1 MKKRIHIIFFYEFII
16 NMIIYTI
23 IYAII
28 IKRIEE
34 GSEIMSSFKL
44 QLLGYIL
51 KIPAILIAFTAQGY
65 AKALV
70 ADKLGDKTPR
80 FQGRLTLNPAAHV
93 DLIGFLMILIA
104 GFGWTKPLN
113 TNPSA
118 YKRGYKDAIKVSVAA
133 PLANLLVG
141 FLGTILYVAT
151 YKFLHN
157 ILSDTV
163 FFILINMI
171 GLIATVNISLF
182 VFNLLPIPGLAGF
195 EIFRDL
201 WPKTFY
207 KVSDKIYQYQFLILI
222 AIIFI
227 GGSILSIPVNFIY
240 NAFMTFARLIFGI

>member
-1 MKKRIHIIFFYEFII
+1 M
-16 NMIIYTI
+16 
-23 IYAII
+23 
-28 IKRIEE
+28 
-34 GSEIMSSFKL
+34 
-44 QLLGYIL
+44 QLLVIIL

-80 FQGRLTLNPAAHV
+80 FQGRLTLNPSAHI

-141 FLGTILYVAT
+141 FLGTILYVFT
-151 YKFLHN
+151 YKFLSN
-157 ILSDTV
+157 ILSDTIY
-163 FFILINMI
+163 FILINMI
-171 GLIATVNISLF
+171 WLIATINISLF

-222 AIIFI
+222 AIIII
-227 GGSILSIPVNFIY
+227 GETILSIPVNFIL
-240 NAFMTFARLIFGI
+240 NGFMAFARLIFGIL

>member
-1 MKKRIHIIFFYEFII
+1 
-16 NMIIYTI
+16 
-23 IYAII
+23 
-28 IKRIEE
+28 
-34 GSEIMSSFKL
+34 MSSFRM
-44 QLLGYIL
+44 QLLVIIL

-80 FQGRLTLNPAAHV
+80 FQGRLTLNPSAHI

-118 YKRGYKDAIKVSVAA
+118 YKRGYKDAIKVSIAA

-141 FLGTILYVAT
+141 FVGTILYVAT
-151 YKFLHN
+151 YRFLPN
-157 ILSDTV
+157 ILSDDTI
-163 FFILINMI
+163 FFILINMVR
-171 GLIATVNISLF
+171 LIAVVNISLF

-227 GGSILSIPVNFIY
+227 GGTILSIPVNFIL
-240 NAFMTFARLIFGI
+240 NGFMAFARLIFGIL

>member
-1 MKKRIHIIFFYEFII
+1 
-16 NMIIYTI
+16 
-23 IYAII
+23 
-28 IKRIEE
+28 
-34 GSEIMSSFKL
+34 MSSFRL
-44 QLLGYIL
+44 ELLVIIL

-80 FQGRLTLNPAAHV
+80 FQGRLTLNPSAHI

-141 FLGTILYVAT
+141 FLGTILYVFT
-151 YKFLHN
+151 YKFLSN
-157 ILSDTV
+157 ILPDTIY
-163 FFILINMI
+163 FILINMI
-171 GLIATVNISLF
+171 WLIATVNVSLF

-222 AIIFI
+222 AIIII
-227 GGSILSIPVNFIY
+227 GGTILSIPVNFIL
-240 NAFMTFARLIFGI
+240 NGFMAFARLIFGIL

>member
-1 MKKRIHIIFFYEFII
+1 
-16 NMIIYTI
+16 
-23 IYAII
+23 
-28 IKRIEE
+28 
-34 GSEIMSSFKL
+34 MSSFRL
-44 QLLGYIL
+44 ELLVIIL

-80 FQGRLTLNPAAHV
+80 FQGRLTLNPAAHI

-141 FLGTILYVAT
+141 LLGSILYVGT
-151 YKFLHN
+151 YRFLSN
-157 ILSDTV
+157 ILPDTIY
-163 FFILINMI
+163 FILINMI
-171 GLIATVNISLF
+171 WLIATVNVSLF

-222 AIIFI
+222 AIIII
-227 GGSILSIPVNFIY
+227 GGTILSIPVNFIL
-240 NAFMTFARLIFGI
+240 NGFMAFARLIFGIL

>member
-1 MKKRIHIIFFYEFII
+1 
-16 NMIIYTI
+16 
-23 IYAII
+23 
-28 IKRIEE
+28 
-34 GSEIMSSFKL
+34 MSSFRMQSL
-44 QLLGYIL
+44 VIIL

-80 FQGRLTLNPAAHV
+80 FQGRLTLNPSAHI

-141 FLGTILYVAT
+141 LLGSILYVGT
-151 YKFLHN
+151 YRFLSN
-157 ILSDTV
+157 ILPDTIY
-163 FFILINMI
+163 FILINMI
-171 GLIATVNISLF
+171 WLIATINVSLF

-222 AIIFI
+222 AIIII
-227 GGSILSIPVNFIY
+227 GGTILSIPVNFIL
-240 NAFMTFARLIFGI
+240 NGFMAFARLIFGIF

>member
-1 MKKRIHIIFFYEFII
+1 
-16 NMIIYTI
+16 
-23 IYAII
+23 
-28 IKRIEE
+28 
-34 GSEIMSSFKL
+34 MSAFRMD
-44 QLLGYIL
+44 LLYIIL

-80 FQGRLTLNPAAHV
+80 FQGRLTLNPSAHV

-118 YKRGYKDAIKVSVAA
+118 YKRGYKDAIKVSIAA

-141 FLGTILYVAT
+141 FLGVILYVFT
-151 YKFLHN
+151 YRFLSN
-157 ILSDTV
+157 ILSDTIY
-163 FFILINMI
+163 FILSTMI
-171 GLIATVNISLF
+171 YLISLINISLF
-182 VFNLLPIPGLAGF
+182 IFNLLPLPGLAGF
-195 EIFRDL
+195 DIFRDL

-207 KVSDKIYQYQFLILI
+207 KVSDKIYQYQFFILI

-227 GGSILSIPVNFIY
+227 GGSILSIPVNLIY
-240 NAFMTFARLIFGI
+240 NFFLTIAKLIFGIV

>member
-1 MKKRIHIIFFYEFII
+1 
-16 NMIIYTI
+16 
-23 IYAII
+23 
-28 IKRIEE
+28 
-34 GSEIMSSFKL
+34 MSSFRL
-44 QLLGYIL
+44 ELLVIIL

-80 FQGRLTLNPAAHV
+80 FQGRLTLNPAAHI

-118 YKRGYKDAIKVSVAA
+118 YKRGYKDAIKVSIAA

-151 YKFLHN
+151 YKFLSN
-157 ILSDTV
+157 ILPDTIY
-163 FFILINMI
+163 FILINMI
-171 GLIATVNISLF
+171 RLIATVNVSLF

-227 GGSILSIPVNFIY
+227 GGTILSIPVNFIL
-240 NAFMTFARLIFGI
+240 NGFMAFAKLIFGVF

>member
-1 MKKRIHIIFFYEFII
+1 
-16 NMIIYTI
+16 
-23 IYAII
+23 
-28 IKRIEE
+28 
-34 GSEIMSSFKL
+34 MSPFRM
-44 QLLGYIL
+44 QLLMIIL

-80 FQGRLTLNPAAHV
+80 FQGRLTLNPAAHI
-93 DLIGFLMILIA
+93 DLMGFILILIA
-104 GFGWTKPLN
+104 SFGWTKPLN

-118 YKRGYKDAIKVSVAA
+118 YKRGYKDAIKVSIAA

-141 FLGTILYVAT
+141 FIATILYVAT
-151 YKFLHN
+151 FTLLSN
-157 ILSDTV
+157 ILSDTTY
-163 FFILINMI
+163 FILSTMI
-171 GLIATVNISLF
+171 MLIASINVSLF

-227 GGSILSIPVNFIY
+227 GGTILSIPVGFIL
-240 NAFMTFARLIFGI
+240 NGFMAFAKLIFGVF

>member
-1 MKKRIHIIFFYEFII
+1 
-16 NMIIYTI
+16 
-23 IYAII
+23 
-28 IKRIEE
+28 
-34 GSEIMSSFKL
+34 MSSFRL
-44 QLLGYIL
+44 ELLVIIL

-80 FQGRLTLNPAAHV
+80 FQGRLTLNPAAHI

-141 FLGTILYVAT
+141 LLGSILYVGT
-151 YKFLHN
+151 YRFLSN
-157 ILSDTV
+157 ILPDTIY
-163 FFILINMI
+163 FILINMI
-171 GLIATVNISLF
+171 WLIATVNVSLF

-227 GGSILSIPVNFIY
+227 GGTILSIPVNFIL
-240 NAFMTFARLIFGI
+240 NGFMAFAKLIFGIF

>member
-1 MKKRIHIIFFYEFII
+1 
-16 NMIIYTI
+16 
-23 IYAII
+23 
-28 IKRIEE
+28 
-34 GSEIMSSFKL
+34 MSSFRM
-44 QLLGYIL
+44 QLLVIIL

-80 FQGRLTLNPAAHV
+80 FQGRLTLNPSAHI

-141 FLGTILYVAT
+141 FLGTILYVFT
-151 YKFLHN
+151 YKFLSN
-157 ILSDTV
+157 ILSDTIY
-163 FFILINMI
+163 FILINMI
-171 GLIATVNISLF
+171 WLIATINISLF

-227 GGSILSIPVNFIY
+227 GGTILSIPVNLIL
-240 NAFMTFARLIFGI
+240 NGFMAFARLIFGIL

>member
-1 MKKRIHIIFFYEFII
+1 
-16 NMIIYTI
+16 
-23 IYAII
+23 
-28 IKRIEE
+28 
-34 GSEIMSSFKL
+34 MSSFRL
-44 QLLGYIL
+44 ELLVIIL

-80 FQGRLTLNPAAHV
+80 FQGRLTLNPSAHI

-141 FLGTILYVAT
+141 LLGSILYVGT
-151 YKFLHN
+151 YRFLSN
-157 ILSDTV
+157 ILPDTIY
-163 FFILINMI
+163 FILINMI
-171 GLIATVNISLF
+171 WLIATVNVSLF

-227 GGSILSIPVNFIY
+227 GGTILSIPVNFIL
-240 NAFMTFARLIFGI
+240 NGFMAFAKLIFGIF

>member
-1 MKKRIHIIFFYEFII
+1 
-16 NMIIYTI
+16 
-23 IYAII
+23 
-28 IKRIEE
+28 
-34 GSEIMSSFKL
+34 MSSFRME
-44 QLLGYIL
+44 LLVIIL

-80 FQGRLTLNPAAHV
+80 FQGRLTLNPSAHI

-118 YKRGYKDAIKVSVAA
+118 YKRGYKDAIKVSIAA

-151 YKFLHN
+151 YKFLSN
-157 ILSDTV
+157 ILPDTIY
-163 FFILINMI
+163 FILINMI
-171 GLIATVNISLF
+171 RLIATINVSLF

-207 KVSDKIYQYQFLILI
+207 KISDKIYQYQFLILI

-227 GGSILSIPVNFIY
+227 GGTILSIPVSFIL
-240 NAFMTFARLIFGI
+240 NGFMAFARLIFGIL

>member
-1 MKKRIHIIFFYEFII
+1 
-16 NMIIYTI
+16 
-23 IYAII
+23 
-28 IKRIEE
+28 
-34 GSEIMSSFKL
+34 MSSFRM
-44 QLLGYIL
+44 QLLFIIL

-118 YKRGYKDAIKVSVAA
+118 YKRGYKDAIKVSIAA
-133 PLANLLVG
+133 PLANLIVG
-141 FLGTILYVAT
+141 FFGVIIYVFS
-151 YKFLHN
+151 YKFLSG
-157 ILSDTV
+157 IIPESIYFVLSYMLQ
-163 FFILINMI
+163 FIAMI
-171 GLIATVNISLF
+171 NISLF
-182 VFNLLPIPGLAGF
+182 IFNLLPLPGLAGF
-195 EIFRDL
+195 EVFRDL

-227 GGSILSIPVNFIY
+227 GGSILSIPVNIIFNFFLTI
-240 NAFMTFARLIFGI
+240 AKLIFGIG

>member
-1 MKKRIHIIFFYEFII
+1 
-16 NMIIYTI
+16 
-23 IYAII
+23 
-28 IKRIEE
+28 
-34 GSEIMSSFKL
+34 MSPFRM
-44 QLLGYIL
+44 QLLMIIL

-80 FQGRLTLNPAAHV
+80 FQGRLTLNPAAHI
-93 DLIGFLMILIA
+93 DLMGFILILIA
-104 GFGWTKPLN
+104 SFGWTKPLN

-118 YKRGYKDAIKVSVAA
+118 YKRGYKDAIKVSIAS

-141 FLGTILYVAT
+141 FIATILYVAT
-151 YKFLHN
+151 FRFLSN
-157 ILSDTV
+157 ILSDTTY
-163 FFILINMI
+163 FILSTMI
-171 GLIATVNISLF
+171 MLIASINVSLF

-227 GGSILSIPVNFIY
+227 GGTILSIPVGFIL
-240 NAFMTFARLIFGI
+240 NGFMAFAKLIFGVF

>member
-1 MKKRIHIIFFYEFII
+1 
-16 NMIIYTI
+16 
-23 IYAII
+23 
-28 IKRIEE
+28 
-34 GSEIMSSFKL
+34 MSSFKL

-80 FQGRLTLNPAAHV
+80 FQGRLTLNPAEHV

-151 YKFLHN
+151 YKFLPN
-157 ILSDTV
+157 ILPDTIFLPNILPDTI

-171 GLIATVNISLF
+171 RLIATVNISLF

-207 KVSDKIYQYQFLILI
+207 KVSDKIYQYQFLIRI

-240 NAFMTFARLIFGI
+240 NAFMTLARLIFGI

>member
-1 MKKRIHIIFFYEFII
+1 
-16 NMIIYTI
+16 
-23 IYAII
+23 
-28 IKRIEE
+28 
-34 GSEIMSSFKL
+34 MSSFRM
-44 QLLGYIL
+44 QLLVIIL

-80 FQGRLTLNPAAHV
+80 FQGRLTLNPSAHI

-118 YKRGYKDAIKVSVAA
+118 YKRVYKDAIKVSIAA

-141 FLGTILYVAT
+141 FVGTILYVAT
-151 YKFLHN
+151 YRFLPN
-157 ILSDTV
+157 ILSDDTI
-163 FFILINMI
+163 FFILINMVR
-171 GLIATVNISLF
+171 LIAVVNISLF

-227 GGSILSIPVNFIY
+227 GGTILSIPVNFIL
-240 NAFMTFARLIFGI
+240 NGFMAFARLIFGIL

>member
-1 MKKRIHIIFFYEFII
+1 M
-16 NMIIYTI
+16 
-23 IYAII
+23 
-28 IKRIEE
+28 
-34 GSEIMSSFKL
+34 
-44 QLLGYIL
+44 QLLMIIL

-80 FQGRLTLNPAAHV
+80 FQGRLTLNPAAHI
-93 DLIGFLMILIA
+93 DLMGFILILIA
-104 GFGWTKPLN
+104 SFGWTKPLN

-118 YKRGYKDAIKVSVAA
+118 YKRGYKDAIKVSIAA

-141 FLGTILYVAT
+141 FIATILYVAT
-151 YKFLHN
+151 FRFLSN
-157 ILSDTV
+157 ILSDTTY
-163 FFILINMI
+163 FILSTMI
-171 GLIATVNISLF
+171 MLIASINVSLF

-227 GGSILSIPVNFIY
+227 GGTILSIPVGFIL
-240 NAFMTFARLIFGI
+240 NGFMAFAKLIFGVF

>member
-1 MKKRIHIIFFYEFII
+1 
-16 NMIIYTI
+16 
-23 IYAII
+23 
-28 IKRIEE
+28 
-34 GSEIMSSFKL
+34 MSSFRL
-44 QLLGYIL
+44 ELLVIIL

-80 FQGRLTLNPAAHV
+80 FQGRLTLNPSAHI

-141 FLGTILYVAT
+141 FLGTILYVFT
-151 YKFLHN
+151 YKFLSN
-157 ILSDTV
+157 ILPDTIY
-163 FFILINMI
+163 FILINMI
-171 GLIATVNISLF
+171 WLIATINISLF

-222 AIIFI
+222 AIIII
-227 GGSILSIPVNFIY
+227 GGTILSIPVNFIL
-240 NAFMTFARLIFGI
+240 NGFMAFARLIFGIL

>member
-1 MKKRIHIIFFYEFII
+1 
-16 NMIIYTI
+16 
-23 IYAII
+23 
-28 IKRIEE
+28 
-34 GSEIMSSFKL
+34 MSSFRM
-44 QLLGYIL
+44 QLLVIIL

-80 FQGRLTLNPAAHV
+80 FQGRLTLNPSAHI

-141 FLGTILYVAT
+141 LLGTILYVGT
-151 YKFLHN
+151 YKFLSN
-157 ILSDTV
+157 ILPDTIY
-163 FFILINMI
+163 FILINMVL
-171 GLIATVNISLF
+171 LIATVNVSLF

-222 AIIFI
+222 LIVLI
-227 GGSILSIPVNFIY
+227 GGTILSIPVNLIY
-240 NAFMTFARLIFGI
+240 NIFYTIAKLIFGM

>member
-1 MKKRIHIIFFYEFII
+1 
-16 NMIIYTI
+16 
-23 IYAII
+23 
-28 IKRIEE
+28 
-34 GSEIMSSFKL
+34 MSSFRME
-44 QLLGYIL
+44 LLGIIL

-80 FQGRLTLNPAAHV
+80 FQGRLTLNPAAHI
-93 DLIGFLMILIA
+93 DLIGFIMILIA

-118 YKRGYKDAIKVSVAA
+118 YKRGYKDAIKVSIAA

-141 FLGTILYVAT
+141 LLGTILYVGT
-151 YKFLHN
+151 YKFLSN
-157 ILSDTV
+157 ILPDTIY
-163 FFILINMI
+163 FILINMVL
-171 GLIATVNISLF
+171 LIATVNVSLF

-227 GGSILSIPVNFIY
+227 GGTILSIPVNLILNGFM
-240 NAFMTFARLIFGI
+240 AFAKLIFGIF